1 MAYGRQMTGEG
12 PYYRER
18 KKGQVQCK
26 ECGEDM
32 ALGSMA
38 GHMRLQ
44 NGRVA
49 EGRQSWLAIPLIKE
63 LRTYHMA
70 FLTM

>member
-1 MAYGRQMTGEG
+1 
-12 PYYRER
+12 
-18 KKGQVQCK
+18 
-26 ECGEDM
+26 M